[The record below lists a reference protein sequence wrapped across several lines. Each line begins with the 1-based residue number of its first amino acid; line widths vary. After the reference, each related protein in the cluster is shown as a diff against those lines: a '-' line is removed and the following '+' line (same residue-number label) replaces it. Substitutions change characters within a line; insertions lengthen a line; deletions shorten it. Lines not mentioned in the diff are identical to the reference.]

1 MKSYKK
7 IYLALALS
15 AVTVGSFTSCRDFLA
30 EKPYAFVGPEQIGND
45 NSAVNLWVTGVYS
58 KWANDMF
65 RYNNFPRVLEMDCDY
80 TTGPDWAFSNLGAG
94 NFQGDDV
101 ATSIWTGCYNLINR
115 ANVAINYVNQIDG
128 ADTRVKEN
136 GLGELYFQKAFAY
149 FMLTKAYGAIPLFDV
164 AISEGAN
171 YDQPRRPI
179 NEVYAEIIRLLEDA
193 LPLLYKNTDAG
204 FQEGH
209 VAAGAA
215 AGLLAKVYAT
225 MGAGAL
231 PAGEEMVVKT
241 GSSYEF
247 NNGEKVLIYPV
258 SKTFQKVQVAGYES
272 FDWKECY
279 TKASEYAEKLMNGDY
294 GAYEL
299 LPYAELWKRNNYNKS
314 EHMFMLQAKNGDE
327 EYGNQIHQ
335 WFSGT
340 ESADGAVQ
348 QGQWIGNRFHWYS
361 LFDSQDY
368 RITLGVKHRF
378 RYYYQV
384 STNGGFYYPNTPEY
398 KLMATGYDSNGNKV
412 AEPVSPFNDGVT
424 YYYNV
429 TNECLAFTTK
439 YSDVTDATQNRT
451 DAYWPFLRYAD
462 IVLIHAEAQC
472 ELSNGVSAEAISAL
486 NIIRTRANA
495 NQASASGDGAITTK
509 VMLRSAIFEERAK
522 ELAMEGDRRWDL
534 IRWGIYLEV
543 MNSIGG
549 TNDNGVTTAYDEAS
563 INKHREARHLL
574 FPLPSSEVSTND
586 AIDSNNPGWN

>member
-1 MKSYKK
+1 MKSYQKLF
-7 IYLALALS
+7 IILALS
-15 AVTVGSFTSCRDFLA
+15 ALTAGSFTSCSDFLT
-30 EKPYAFVGPEQIGND
+30 EDPYAFVGPEQMGND
-45 NSAVNLWVTGVYS
+45 NNAVSLWVTGVYS

-115 ANVAINYVNQIDG
+115 ANVAIHYVSQIDG

-149 FMLTKAYGAIPLFDV
+149 FMLTKAYGEIPLFDV
-164 AISEGAN
+164 AISEGAD
-171 YDQPRRPI
+171 YDQPRRSI
-179 NEVYAEIIRLLEDA
+179 SEVYTEIIRLLEEA
-193 LPLLYKNTDAG
+193 IPLLYKNTDAG

-209 VAAGAA
+209 VAAGTA

-225 MGAGAL
+225 MGAGAI
-231 PAGEEMVVKT
+231 PAGEEMIVKS
-241 GSSYEF
+241 GSCYEF
-247 NNGEKVLIYPV
+247 NNGEKILTYPV
-258 SKTFQKVQVAGYES
+258 AMTFHKTQVAGYES
-272 FDWKECY
+272 FDWKDCY
-279 TKASEYAEKLMNGDY
+279 TKAAQYAERVMNGEY
-294 GAYEL
+294 GSYEL
-299 LPYAELWKRNNYNKS
+299 LPYNELWNRNSYNQS
-314 EHMFMLQAKNGDE
+314 EHMFMLQARNGDD

-335 WFSGT
+335 WFCGT
-340 ESADGAVQ
+340 ESAEGAIQ
-348 QGQWIGNRFHWYS
+348 QGQWIGNRFHWYC

-368 RITLGVKHRF
+368 RITQGVRHRF

-398 KLMATGYDSNGNKV
+398 RLMATGYDSNGNKV
-412 AEPVSPFNDGVT
+412 ADPVSPFNDGIS

-439 YSDVTDATQNRT
+439 YADVTDVTQNRT

-462 IVLIHAEAQC
+462 VVLIYAEAQC
-472 ELSNGVSAEAISAL
+472 ELGSGVADESIRAL
-486 NIIRTRANA
+486 NLVRARSNA
-495 NQASASGDGAITTK
+495 NLAVTTGDGAITSK
-509 VMLRSAIFEERAK
+509 VALRSAIFEERAK

-534 IRWGIYLEV
+534 IRWGIYLDV

-549 TNDNGVTTAYDEAS
+549 VNDNGVATAYDEAS
-563 INKHREARHLL
+563 INKHREPRHLL
-574 FPLPSSEVSTND
+574 FPLPSSEVSTNE
-586 AIDSNNPGWN
+586 AIDSNNPGWS